1 MNLFALYMVFFGAS
15 TVIGVPILSS
25 FQTIQ
30 VKGDTLGQWL
40 AHIDT
45 TIIPAASAF
54 VVISVIVYFV
64 MRPLMELIKEAQVR
78 DLTKEEVIKAHK
90 ILKRVNTI
98 SSVSIFIGYF
108 AGNGASIFVNYLMGH
123 IDYTFYDYMTIFVL
137 ILLYALIAVEYSV
150 NCFNAMARKQLTK
163 LRIHSTE
170 GIKTKRFTL
179 SLGKTIT
186 IVGCFVGWHVF
197 CSGYG
202 TERNGWDQIT
212 FLRYATQALGQSIT
226 LSIPL
231 CFMILS
237 QLRKRFYLTI
247 NQIHALRKEGD
258 LATRLDI
265 GTFDDFGL
273 VMSEVNS
280 LMDSLKNS
288 LLNLKNENIRVDTG
302 AKDLF
307 NVSENSAAGIN
318 QIISTFQNM
327 SQENEEKDKLLEYVQ
342 NNINKLNE
350 DALKIS
356 ASMQSQAQAEE
367 KNAESINEMVNN
379 ITSIQELIDKATQLS
394 NTLSE
399 TSNAGTVEVSKT
411 QQLIEGITEKS
422 HRMNEVIQVISKIA
436 TQTNLL
442 AMNAAIEASH
452 AGEAGKGF
460 SVVADEIRK
469 LSISTQKSAQDIGDL
484 ISEVTESIEEG
495 SQSMKDTSKAFEQIK
510 DGITEQSLVVDNI
523 STTMAEQSSG
533 ATDVLTTT
541 NQISQQIKEVNELIQ
556 NQASYTQEIKR
567 GIGDVV
573 DLSLQVNNAM
583 RESQNVIRDFSGSI
597 QTVREKAAENQNSV
611 ITITDELQK
620 FTL

>member
-1 MNLFALYMVFFGAS
+1 MNLFVLYMVFFGAS

-30 VKGDTLGQWL
+30 VKGDTFGQWL
-40 AHIDT
+40 EHVDT

-64 MRPLMELIKEAQVR
+64 MRPLTQLIKEAETR
-78 DLTKEEVIKAHK
+78 DLSKEEILKAHR
-90 ILKRVNTI
+90 ILKNVNRI
-98 SSVSIFIGYF
+98 SSISIFLGYF
-108 AGNGASIFVNYLMGH
+108 AGNGASIFINYLMGH
-123 IDYTFYDYMTIFVL
+123 IQYTIYDYCTIFVL
-137 ILLYALIAVEYSV
+137 ILLYALIAVEYAV

-186 IVGCFVGWHVF
+186 IVGCFVGWHVY

-202 TERNGWDQIT
+202 TQRNGWDQIT

-288 LLNLKNENIRVDTG
+288 LLNLKNENVRVDSG

-318 QIISTFQNM
+318 QIISTFQRM
-327 SQENEEKDKLLEYVQ
+327 TTENEEKDKLLESVQ

-350 DALKIS
+350 DAVKIS
-356 ASMQSQAQAEE
+356 SSMEIQAQAEE
-367 KNAESINEMVNN
+367 KNAEEITDMVNN
-379 ITSIQELIDKATQLS
+379 IRAIQELIDKATNLS

-399 TSNAGTVEVSKT
+399 TSNLGTIEVNKSRVLVES
-411 QQLIEGITEKS
+411 ITEKS
-422 HRMNEVIQVISKIA
+422 VRMNEIIQVISKIA

-469 LSISTQKSAQDIGDL
+469 LSISTQNSVQNISDL
-484 ISEVTESIEEG
+484 ITEITESIEQG
-495 SQSMKDTSKAFEQIK
+495 SQSMKDTSKAFDEIK
-510 DGITEQSLVVDNI
+510 NGIQEQSLVVDNI
-523 STTMAEQSSG
+523 SRTMSEQSSG
-533 ATDVLTTT
+533 AANILDSTSA
-541 NQISQQIKEVNELIQ
+541 ISTEIQNVNNLIK
-556 NQASYTQEIKR
+556 NQASYTQEIKS

-573 DLSLQVNNAM
+573 ALSMQVNTAM
-583 RESQNVIRDFSGSI
+583 KESENVIQDFYGSI
-597 QTVREKAAENQNSV
+597 QTVKEKAAENQNSV

>member
-54 VVISVIVYFV
+54 VVISIIVYFV
-64 MRPLMELIKEAQVR
+64 MRPLMELIKEAQIR
-78 DLTKEEVIKAHK
+78 DLTKEEIIKAHK

-123 IDYTFYDYMTIFVL
+123 IDYTIYDYCTIFVL
-137 ILLYALIAVEYSV
+137 ILLYALIAVEYAV

-186 IVGCFVGWHVF
+186 IVGCFVGWHVY

-202 TERNGWDQIT
+202 TQRNGWDQIT

-288 LLNLKNENIRVDTG
+288 LLNLK
-302 AKDLF
+302 
-307 NVSENSAAGIN
+307 
-318 QIISTFQNM
+318 
-327 SQENEEKDKLLEYVQ
+327 YVQ

-394 NTLSE
+394 NALSE

>member
-1 MNLFALYMVFFGAS
+1 MYLNLDMLTFGS
-15 TVIGVPILSS
+15 LI
-25 FQTIQ
+25 
-30 VKGDTLGQWL
+30 
-40 AHIDT
+40 
-45 TIIPAASAF
+45 F
-54 VVISVIVYFV
+54 V
-64 MRPLMELIKEAQVR
+64 L
-78 DLTKEEVIKAHK
+78 
-90 ILKRVNTI
+90 
-98 SSVSIFIGYF
+98 SIFIGYF

-123 IDYTFYDYMTIFVL
+123 IDYTFYDYMTIFIL

-186 IVGCFVGWHVF
+186 IVGCFVGWHVY

-202 TERNGWDQIT
+202 TQRNGWDQIT

-258 LATRLDI
+258 LVTRLSI

-288 LLNLKNENIRVDTG
+288 LVNLKNENIRVDTG

-394 NTLSE
+394 NALSE

-460 SVVADEIRK
+460 
-469 LSISTQKSAQDIGDL
+469 
-484 ISEVTESIEEG
+484 
-495 SQSMKDTSKAFEQIK
+495 
-510 DGITEQSLVVDNI
+510 
-523 STTMAEQSSG
+523 
-533 ATDVLTTT
+533 
-541 NQISQQIKEVNELIQ
+541 
-556 NQASYTQEIKR
+556 
-567 GIGDVV
+567 
-573 DLSLQVNNAM
+573 
-583 RESQNVIRDFSGSI
+583 
-597 QTVREKAAENQNSV
+597 
-611 ITITDELQK
+611 
-620 FTL
+620 

>member
-123 IDYTFYDYMTIFVL
+123 IDYNFYDYMTIFVL

-170 GIKTKRFTL
+170 NIKTKRFTL

-202 TERNGWDQIT
+202 TQRNDWDQVT

-258 LATRLDI
+258 LVTRLDI

-288 LLNLKNENIRVDTG
+288 LLNLKNENVRVDSG

-318 QIISTFQNM
+318 QIISTFQRM
-327 SQENEEKDKLLEYVQ
+327 TTENEEKDKLLESVQ

-350 DALKIS
+350 DAVKIS
-356 ASMQSQAQAEE
+356 SSMEIQAQAEE
-367 KNAESINEMVNN
+367 KNAEEITDMVNN
-379 ITSIQELIDKATQLS
+379 IRAIQELIDKATNLS

-399 TSNAGTVEVSKT
+399 TSNLGTIEVNKSRELVES
-411 QQLIEGITEKS
+411 ITEKS
-422 HRMNEVIQVISKIA
+422 VRMNEIIQVISKIA

-469 LSISTQKSAQDIGDL
+469 LSISTQNSVQNISDL
-484 ISEVTESIEEG
+484 ITEITESIEQG
-495 SQSMKDTSKAFEQIK
+495 SQSMKDTSKAFDEIK
-510 DGITEQSLVVDNI
+510 NGIQEQSLVVDNI
-523 STTMAEQSSG
+523 SRTMSEQSSG
-533 ATDVLTTT
+533 AATVLDST
-541 NQISQQIKEVNELIQ
+541 NAISSEIKIVNDLIK
-556 NQASYTQEIKR
+556 NQASYTEEIKS

-573 DLSLQVNNAM
+573 NLSQQVNNAM
-583 RESQNVIRDFSGSI
+583 RESENVIQDFYGSI
-597 QTVREKAAENQNSV
+597 QTVKEKAAENQNSV